1 MILLSEEM
9 FVPQQEIHRR
19 YMDLKMYAIAL
30 TFANAFKISNFTKLK
45 DL

>member
-9 FVPQQEIHRR
+9 FVLQQEIHRR
-19 YMDLKMYAIAL
+19 YTELKMHAIAL
-30 TFANAFKISNFTKLK
+30 TFANAFKIANFAKLK